1 MGFAQEVVVHRAV
14 GQLLQVM
21 PTPPDGGDAVDWDR
35 VHAEFGWRLPS
46 DYRDFVAAYGMGTI
60 NETLGV
66 FTPPFPGYPYVD
78 HLLYQR
84 SYPATD
90 GLLLWAS
97 TDSADDFYW
106 RCGDGDPDR
115 WTVAVRTRSHGWHDY
130 PLGMADFLVSL
141 LSGRIKPPL
150 IAGLGIEQPPT
161 FESWRE
167 EDRRARESDDWGGF
181 G

>member
-1 MGFAQEVVVHRAV
+1 
-14 GQLLQVM
+14 M
-21 PTPPDGGDAVDWDR
+21 PAPPDGGDAVDWDR
-35 VHAEFGWRLPS
+35 VHTEFGWRLPG

-66 FTPPFPGYPYVD
+66 VAPPFPGYPYVD
-78 HLLYQR
+78 HLLYER
-84 SYPATD
+84 TYPPTD
-90 GLLLWAS
+90 GVLLWAS

-106 RCGDGDPDR
+106 RCADGDPDR
-115 WTVAVRTRSHGWHDY
+115 WAVAVRTRSHGWHDY
-130 PLGMADFLVSL
+130 PHGMADFLVNL

-150 IAGLGIEQPPT
+150 NAGLGIEHPAT